1 MAKLLDLIDK
11 YLKPYYLYVLITFV
25 LIIFIIAGYYAYRK
39 YITPAIENDKY
50 KDVSNANR
58 RNKEAVLYFFFAD
71 WCPHCRKAKPEWY
84 AFKNEYDKEDKL
96 VNGYRVVCKGIDCTK
111 DIHQDAGTEEGP
123 ECDDQCKNVKKL
135 VAQYQIDSYP
145 TVKLID
151 SNGEIIDFDS
161 KISKNTLEQFVH
173 TMLKD

>member
-11 YLKPYYLYVLITFV
+11 YLKPYYLYILVTFV

-39 YITPAIENDKY
+39 YVTPAIENDKY

-71 WCPHCRKAKPEWY
+71 WCPHCRKAKPEWVS
-84 AFKNEYDKEDKL
+84 FKNEYDKEDKL

-111 DIHQDAGTEEGP
+111 DLNSEDENDAEV
-123 ECDDQCKNVKKL
+123 KNVKKL
-135 VAQYQIDSYP
+135 VTQYQIDSYP
-145 TVKLID
+145 TVKLINHD
-151 SNGEIIDFDS
+151 GETIEFDS
-161 KISKNTLEQFVH
+161 KITKNTLEQFVH

>member
-58 RNKEAVLYFFFAD
+58 RNKEAVLYFSL
-71 WCPHCRKAKPEWY
+71 PIGVHIVERPNLNGMLSRMNTIRKT
-84 AFKNEYDKEDKL
+84 NL
-96 VNGYRVVCKGIDCTK
+96 
-111 DIHQDAGTEEGP
+111 
-123 ECDDQCKNVKKL
+123 
-135 VAQYQIDSYP
+135 
-145 TVKLID
+145 
-151 SNGEIIDFDS
+151 
-161 KISKNTLEQFVH
+161 
-173 TMLKD
+173 